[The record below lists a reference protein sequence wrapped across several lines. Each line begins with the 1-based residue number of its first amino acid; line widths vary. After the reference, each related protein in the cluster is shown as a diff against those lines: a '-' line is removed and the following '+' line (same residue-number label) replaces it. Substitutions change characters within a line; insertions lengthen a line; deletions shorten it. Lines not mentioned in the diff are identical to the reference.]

1 MKVVLRC
8 LFINLTC
15 LMMLAGCATYDAQKV
30 GPTPILQAQA
40 EIPEEQLLDIGIL
53 VFESQ
58 ELTEKQA
65 KKEGTNPEIRKA
77 ENHFIPYHLKNTL
90 QQSSHWGAVR
100 VVPSETQS
108 VDLIVKGEIIE
119 SNGEHLVLKIEVA
132 DATGKLWLSKTYEEE
147 ASESIY
153 SGNRPGEKDAF
164 QGMYN
169 TIANDITALKLELS
183 ANEIQKIRTTSKLRF
198 ANDFAPDAFGNYLK
212 EDQNGILQL
221 NRLPADD
228 DPMMERLLKIRERE
242 YMYVDTLNE
251 YYQIF
256 YNEMWDSYENWRKL
270 NLTEQK
276 AIRKIKRD
284 AMIRQIVGALLL
296 AGAIA
301 MEAGDVGNTG
311 ALQVGM
317 VIVGGQVIIDGFNI
331 SKEAEI
337 HAAAIE
343 ELSESFGN
351 EMQPVVMDFQGKK
364 YELTGSAEEQFKR
377 WRELLRKIYVEETGF
392 DPNLPAAGEA
402 GEKQIGP

>member
-1 MKVVLRC
+1 MKFVVRC
-8 LFINLTC
+8 LSINLTC

-30 GPTPILQAQA
+30 GPAPILQAQA
-40 EIPEEQLLDIGIL
+40 EIPEEQLLDVGIL

-65 KKEGTNPEIRKA
+65 KKEGTNPDIRKA
-77 ENHFIPYHLKNTL
+77 ESHYIPYHLKNTL

-100 VVPSETQS
+100 VVPSETHS
-108 VDLIVKGEIIE
+108 VDLMVNGEIIE
-119 SNGEHLVLKIEVA
+119 SNGEHLVLKIEVT

-153 SGNRPGEKDAF
+153 SDNRPSEKDAF

-169 TIANDITALKLELS
+169 TIANDIAALKLNLS

-212 EDQNGILQL
+212 KDQNGILQL
-221 NRLPADD
+221 NRLPADN

-256 YNEMWDSYENWRKL
+256 YNEMWASYENWRKL
-270 NLTEQK
+270 NLAEQK

-296 AGAIA
+296 AGAVA
-301 MEAGDVGNTG
+301 LEAGEVGNTG
-311 ALQVGM
+311 ALQLGM
-317 VIVGGQVIIDGFNI
+317 VIMGGQVIIDGFNI
-331 SKEAEI
+331 SEEAEI
-337 HAAAIE
+337 HAAVIE

-351 EMQPVVMDFQGKK
+351 EMQPIVMDFQGKK

-377 WRELLRKIYVEETGF
+377 WRELLRKIYLTETGF
-392 DPNLPAAGEA
+392 DLNLPAAGEA
-402 GEKQIGP
+402 EEKPIGP

>member
-1 MKVVLRC
+1 MKFVLRC
-8 LFINLTC
+8 LSINLTC

-40 EIPEEQLLDIGIL
+40 EIPEEQLLDVGIL

-65 KKEGTNPEIRKA
+65 KKEGTNPDIRKA
-77 ENHFIPYHLKNTL
+77 ESHYIPYHLKNTL
-90 QQSSHWGAVR
+90 QQSSHWGAIR

-108 VDLIVKGEIIE
+108 VDLMVNGEIIE
-119 SNGEHLVLKIEVA
+119 SNGEHLVLKIEVT

-147 ASESIY
+147 ASQSIY
-153 SGNRPGEKDAF
+153 SDNRPGEKDAF

-169 TIANDITALKLELS
+169 NIANDIAALKLKLS

-212 EDQNGILQL
+212 KDQNGILQL
-221 NRLPADD
+221 NRLPADN

-256 YNEMWDSYENWRKL
+256 YNEMWASYENWRKL
-270 NLTEQK
+270 NLAEQK

-301 MEAGDVGNTG
+301 LEAGEVSNTG
-311 ALQVGM
+311 ALQIGM
-317 VIVGGQVIIDGFNI
+317 IMVGGQVIIDGFNI
-331 SKEAEI
+331 SEEAEI
-337 HAAAIE
+337 HAAVIE

-377 WRELLRKIYVEETGF
+377 WRELLRKIYLTETGF
-392 DPNLPAAGEA
+392 DLNLPAAGEA
-402 GEKQIGP
+402 EEKPIGP

>member
-65 KKEGTNPEIRKA
+65 RKEGTNPEIRKA
-77 ENHFIPYHLKNTL
+77 ESHFIPYHLKNTL

-212 EDQNGILQL
+212 KDQNGILQL

-256 YNEMWDSYENWRKL
+256 YYEMWPSYENWRKL

-276 AIRKIKRD
+276 AIRKIERD

-301 MEAGDVGNTG
+301 LEVGDVGNSG

-377 WRELLRKIYVEETGF
+377 WRELLHKIYLEETGF
-392 DPNLPAAGEA
+392 DPNPPAAGEDW
-402 GEKQIGP
+402 EKQIGP

>member
-1 MKVVLRC
+1 MKFILRC
-8 LFINLTC
+8 LTINLTC
-15 LMMLAGCATYDAQKV
+15 LMMLAGCATYNAQKV
-30 GPTPILQAQA
+30 GPTPILQAEA

-53 VFESQ
+53 VFDSQ

-77 ENHFIPYHLKNTL
+77 ESHYIPYHLKNTL

-108 VDLIVKGEIIE
+108 MDLMVKGKIVE
-119 SNGEHLVLKIEVA
+119 SNGEHLVLKIDVT
-132 DATGKLWLSKTYEEE
+132 DATGKRWLSKTYEEQAN
-147 ASESIY
+147 ASKY
-153 SGNRPGEKDAF
+153 SGNRPGEKDAY

-169 TIANDITALKLELS
+169 TIANDIVALKLELS
-183 ANEIQKIRTTSKLRF
+183 ADEIHKIRTTSKLRF
-198 ANDFAPDAFGNYLK
+198 AKDFAPDAFGNYLK
-212 EDQNGILQL
+212 KDQNGIQQL

-242 YMYVDTLNE
+242 YMYVDTLNA

-256 YNEMWDSYENWRKL
+256 YNEMWASYENWREL
-270 NLTEQK
+270 NLTEQQ

-284 AMIRQIVGALLL
+284 AMIRQIIGALLL

-301 MEAGDVGNTG
+301 LEAGDVGDTG

-331 SKEAEI
+331 SRQAEI

-377 WRELLRKIYVEETGF
+377 WRELLRKIYLTETGF

-402 GEKQIGP
+402 GEEKVGP

>member
-1 MKVVLRC
+1 MKFVVRC
-8 LFINLTC
+8 LSINLTC

-30 GPTPILQAQA
+30 GPAPILQAQA
-40 EIPEEQLLDIGIL
+40 EIPEEQLLDVGIL

-65 KKEGTNPEIRKA
+65 KKEGTNPDIRKA
-77 ENHFIPYHLKNTL
+77 ESHYIPYHLKNTL

-100 VVPSETQS
+100 VVPSETHS
-108 VDLIVKGEIIE
+108 VDLMVNGEIIE
-119 SNGEHLVLKIEVA
+119 SNGEHLVLKIEVT

-153 SGNRPGEKDAF
+153 SDNRPSEKDAF

-169 TIANDITALKLELS
+169 TIANDIAALKLKLS

-212 EDQNGILQL
+212 KDQNGILQL
-221 NRLPADD
+221 NRLPADN

-256 YNEMWDSYENWRKL
+256 YNEMWASYENWRKL
-270 NLTEQK
+270 NLAEQK

-296 AGAIA
+296 AGAVA
-301 MEAGDVGNTG
+301 LEAGEVGNTG
-311 ALQVGM
+311 ALQLGM
-317 VIVGGQVIIDGFNI
+317 VIMGGQVIIDGFNI
-331 SKEAEI
+331 SEEAEI
-337 HAAAIE
+337 HAAVIE

-351 EMQPVVMDFQGKK
+351 EMQPIVMDFQGKK

-377 WRELLRKIYVEETGF
+377 WRELLRKIYLTETGF
-392 DPNLPAAGEA
+392 DLNLPAAGEA
-402 GEKQIGP
+402 EEKPIGP